1 MKPSLHIG
9 WVLFAIAMVWGEAV
23 GDFPRLLVPHRTT
36 PFHFL
41 MAMVNSIAVLG
52 IALYALRMNGSRA
65 FWRVYA
71 PLYGLIVAAELAYSV
86 VALSYVLMAMWRAGP
101 DTPLVAIGAV
111 TVGLPIM
118 AMAVFT
124 LIALLRL
131 GDWTGPT
138 KRPLRLRGTQLALRL

>member
-9 WVLFAIAMVWGEAV
+9 WVLFAIAMVWGEAI
-23 GDFPRLLVPHRTT
+23 GDIPRLLFPHHTT
-36 PFHFL
+36 PFQFL
-41 MAMVNSIAVLG
+41 IAMVNSIAVLG

-65 FWRVYA
+65 FWRVFA
-71 PLYGLIVAAELAYSV
+71 PVYGLIVAAELAYSV
-86 VALSYVLMAMWRAGP
+86 VALSRVLIAMWRVGP
-101 DTPLVAIGAV
+101 DTPLIAIGAV

-131 GDWTGPT
+131 GDWIGPT
-138 KRPLRLRGTQLALRL
+138 RRAVWARQEQLTLSL